1 MNTEQYLLYLLKTF
15 ISQEEEV
22 LPPPAGV
29 SLKELYESGQKHNVA
44 AMLYGVLRQAGLEN
58 EVLSEF
64 REAMVGA
71 VYWSA
76 VMDGMVSEVMERLE
90 AAGIPYTILKGYR
103 LKEIY
108 PVPELRTMGDVD
120 FLIREADR
128 NDADRLLLEAGYERE
143 PLGGSTWVYKQ
154 AGVTL
159 EFHTKLASGDY
170 WNEVDYEG
178 YFLQYFSRL
187 QPVEGCSERR
197 LRPEEHFIFLLFHLA
212 KHLNSSGA
220 GIRMVLDLAVFLK
233 KYQDSMDWE
242 FIRKEL
248 AGIRLQDFAEHI
260 LSLCGA
266 LFLDGRGEDPN
277 IREQDADAGTAGREQ
292 KGTDGRQVPES
303 DPLQRQLLSYIMQG
317 GIFGFERPDSI
328 RRLRGGIGAGNVSGD
343 KRIRAKAALKLM
355 FPGRKHMVAFLP
367 ALEHHPWLLPVAW
380 IRRWRMGMQQRERVE
395 ASLSGFRENVDEAR
409 EQYFLLKKIGL

>member
-58 EVLSEF
+58 EALSEF

-71 VYWSA
+71 VYWST
-76 VMDGMVSEVMERLE
+76 VMDSMVSDVAGQLE
-90 AAGIPYTILKGYR
+90 TAGIPYTVLKGYR

-178 YFLQYFSRL
+178 YFL
-187 QPVEGCSERR
+187 
-197 LRPEEHFIFLLFHLA
+197 
-212 KHLNSSGA
+212 
-220 GIRMVLDLAVFLK
+220 
-233 KYQDSMDWE
+233 
-242 FIRKEL
+242 
-248 AGIRLQDFAEHI
+248 
-260 LSLCGA
+260 
-266 LFLDGRGEDPN
+266 
-277 IREQDADAGTAGREQ
+277 
-292 KGTDGRQVPES
+292 
-303 DPLQRQLLSYIMQG
+303 
-317 GIFGFERPDSI
+317 
-328 RRLRGGIGAGNVSGD
+328 
-343 KRIRAKAALKLM
+343 
-355 FPGRKHMVAFLP
+355 
-367 ALEHHPWLLPVAW
+367 
-380 IRRWRMGMQQRERVE
+380 
-395 ASLSGFRENVDEAR
+395 
-409 EQYFLLKKIGL
+409 